1 MWVIRLSESLTTR
14 KVFIGGYSALS
25 WLLSSFSAVASEET
39 VTAITDADS
48 LRAGELRLR
57 LHGIDAPELR
67 QTCLDKASQPYR
79 CGQEAAD
86 FLRSMIDIDAEIQC
100 QHLDT
105 DRYKRWVVKCFHN
118 GEDIGEAVVRTGW
131 AMAYRRYAKDYIE
144 AENQAERAGRG
155 IWQGSFTRPEIWRRE
170 QRKK

>member
-1 MWVIRLSESLTTR
+1 MGTGC
-14 KVFIGGYSALS
+14 IGIIVLCAGFLCRYRYQNAEGDGHHRCR
-25 WLLSSFSAVASEET
+25 F
-39 VTAITDADS
+39 
-48 LRAGELRLR
+48 LRAGDLRLR

-79 CGQEAAD
+79 CGQEATD
-86 FLRSMIDIDAEIQC
+86 FLRSMIETGAEIQC

-118 GEDIGEAVVRTGW
+118 AEDIGEAVVRAGW
-131 AMAYRRYAKDYIE
+131 ALAYRRYAKDYIE
-144 AENQAERAGRG
+144 AENQAELAGRG

>member
-1 MWVIRLSESLTTR
+1 MGVGDCSTIDLCAGFLCRYRHQNAEGDGHHR
-14 KVFIGGYSALS
+14 CRF
-25 WLLSSFSAVASEET
+25 
-39 VTAITDADS
+39 
-48 LRAGELRLR
+48 LRAGDLRLR

-86 FLRSMIDIDAEIQC
+86 FLRSMIEIGAEIQC

-118 GEDIGEAVVRTGW
+118 GEDIGEAVVRAGW
-131 AMAYRRYAKDYIE
+131 ALAYRRYAKDYIE

>member
-1 MWVIRLSESLTTR
+1 MTRLVKYKTLWLLAI
-14 KVFIGGYSALS
+14 VALS
-25 WLLSSFSAVASEET
+25 IYAPDFFADTDTKSLR
-39 VTAITDADS
+39 VTAVTDADS
-48 LRAGELRLR
+48 LRAGDLRLR
-57 LHGIDAPELR
+57 LYGIDAPELR

-79 CGQEAAD
+79 CGEEAAD
-86 FLRSMIDIDAEIQC
+86 SLRKMIEIGAEIQC

-118 GEDIGEAVVRTGW
+118 GEDIGEAVVRAGW
-131 AMAYRRYAKDYIE
+131 ALAYRRYAKDYIE

-155 IWQGSFTRPEIWRRE
+155 IWQGSLTRPEIWRRE